1 MSMCLD
7 SAVSCLG
14 VYLGKLDE
22 SRGLSDRWR
31 YKNVSFTS
39 DEKKNFFFFLRMF
52 LGVCPPGH
60 SLPGEKL
67 HLSKIVASGYMVLG
81 QRRKAAGS
89 KLAFHC

>member
-1 MSMCLD
+1 MSPEDFQIDGDIKM
-7 SAVSCLG
+7 SAL
-14 VYLGKLDE
+14 LLM
-22 SRGLSDRWR
+22 
-31 YKNVSFTS
+31 
-39 DEKKNFFFFLRMF
+39 KKKKFFFFLRMF

-81 QRRKAAGS
+81 LRRKAAGS